1 MIPVYFVVPRGIVL
15 LDLAGPAEAFRVA
28 NKLCPGTFTQHFCGP
43 SRDVESGIPGL
54 HLAHVQPL
62 PAAVPRNALVIIS
75 GVVGKHTRLEDDD
88 ARAIVDW
95 LAVRHPA
102 DGFTLMTVCA
112 GALFAAAAGLT
123 RQRECTT
130 HHTCL
135 EQLAALDPTARV
147 LDNRIFVE
155 DGNLVSSA
163 GITAGIDLALHM
175 VSRHCGPRAASEAAR
190 DMVVYQRRAGS
201 DSALSPWLD
210 HRSHMHPGVHRVQD
224 AVIRDPAAP
233 WSAQSLADQAHTS
246 ARHLTRLFREHAGC
260 TPMDYLYQIRVALA
274 RDLLRDTRL
283 DLERVAEKSGFG
295 SAQHMRRVWRKFQPL
310 TPSLMRGEFT
320 PGDGPRGTPMQ

>member
-1 MIPVYFVVPRGIVL
+1 MVPVYFVLTRGVVL
-15 LDLAGPAEAFRVA
+15 LDVAGPAEAFRVA
-28 NKLCPGTFTQHFCGP
+28 NKLVPGAFEQHFCGP
-43 SRDVESGIPGL
+43 SREVESGLPGL
-54 HLAHVQPL
+54 HLAHIQAL
-62 PAAVPRNALVIIS
+62 PASLPPEALVIIS
-75 GVVGKHTRLEDDD
+75 GVVGKPTRLDDPD
-88 ARAIVDW
+88 SRAIIDW
-95 LAVRHPA
+95 LAARHPV

-112 GALFAAAAGLT
+112 GALFAAAGLT
-123 RQRECTT
+123 RQRDCTT

-135 EQLAALDPTARV
+135 EQLASIDPSAR
-147 LDNRIFVE
+147 LHDNRIFVE
-155 DGNLVSSA
+155 DGKLVSSA

-175 VSRHCGPRAASEAAR
+175 VSRHCGPRVASETAR
-190 DMVVYQRRAGS
+190 DMVVYQRRAGT
-201 DSALSPWLD
+201 DSTLSPWLD
-210 HRSHMHPGVHRVQD
+210 HRSHLHPGVHRVQD

-310 TPSLMRGEFT
+310 TPSLART
-320 PGDGPRGTPMQ
+320 APTMQ

>member
-1 MIPVYFVVPRGIVL
+1 MVPVYFVLTRGVVL
-15 LDLAGPAEAFRVA
+15 LDVAGPAEAFRVA
-28 NKLCPGTFTQHFCGP
+28 NKLVPGAFEQHFCGP
-43 SRDVESGIPGL
+43 SREVESGLPGL
-54 HLAHVQPL
+54 HLAHIQAL
-62 PAAVPRNALVIIS
+62 PASLPPEALVIIS
-75 GVVGKHTRLEDDD
+75 GVVGKPTRLDDPD
-88 ARAIVDW
+88 SRAIIDW
-95 LAVRHPA
+95 LAARHPV

-123 RQRECTT
+123 RQRDCTT

-135 EQLAALDPTARV
+135 EQLASIDPSAR
-147 LDNRIFVE
+147 LHDNRIFVE
-155 DGNLVSSA
+155 DGKLVSSA

-175 VSRHCGPRAASEAAR
+175 VSRHCGPRVASETAR
-190 DMVVYQRRAGS
+190 DMVVYQRRAGT
-201 DSALSPWLD
+201 DSTLSPWLD
-210 HRSHMHPGVHRVQD
+210 HRSHLHPGVHRVQD
-224 AVIRDPAAP
+224 AVVRDPAAP

-310 TPSLMRGEFT
+310 TPSLART
-320 PGDGPRGTPMQ
+320 APTMQ

>member
-1 MIPVYFVVPRGIVL
+1 MIPVHFVVPRGIVL

-28 NKLCPGTFTQHFCGP
+28 NKLCPGTFEQRFCGP
-43 SRDVESGIPGL
+43 SRDVESGIAGL
-54 HLAHVQPL
+54 HLAHVEPL
-62 PAAVPRNALVIIS
+62 PAVLPGNALVIVS
-75 GVVGKHTRLEDDD
+75 GVVGKHTRLDDHH

-130 HHTCL
+130 HHSCL
-135 EQLAALDPTARV
+135 EQLAAIDPTARIQ
-147 LDNRIFVE
+147 DNRIFVE

-175 VSRHCGPRAASEAAR
+175 VSRHCGPRVASEVAR
-190 DMVVYQRRAGS
+190 DMVVYQRRAGT
-201 DSALSPWLD
+201 DSTLSPWLD
-210 HRSHMHPGVHRVQD
+210 HRSHLHPGVHRVQD

-233 WSAQSLADQAHTS
+233 WSAQSLAEHAHTS
-246 ARHLTRLFREHAGC
+246 PRHLTRLFREHAGC

-310 TPSLMRGEFT
+310 TPSLMRGT
-320 PGDGPRGTPMQ
+320 AGAAPLQ